1 MNNKGNVHIPKNKNH
16 SFSHP
21 RNTLSKNNMANNA
34 AAKAIA
40 KKHPAARVAMK
51 ALDKKNNNP
60 QNNSSNNNKNNIGTG
75 GLSGAAAKNA
85 NENKKQNEKAQG
97 VGSNPINEK
106 VEAGA
111 KVAKKAFIKILI
123 AIIAKVVI
131 TAVMILAPILAILA
145 IFTAFIDIFDDDSS
159 DEYATA
165 GYYPIKCEEVT
176 VIFTDKS
183 KDYEVTGSGTYS
195 LEDYVAGVLAGEV
208 GEFNNIEVYKEYA
221 IAARTY
227 FLRNQDK
234 CTIESSDRKQVFVD
248 YSNSLMKQAAEE
260 TKGQVL
266 LDDEG
271 KLMMTE
277 YDAFCSIAVD
287 DNYYTIKQKNQ
298 KIPRSWV
305 DSHDGIIPA
314 WKEGTCK
321 GNHGRGSSQ
330 WGSYYLATEKGYKY
344 HQLLN
349 YYYKSDNSNIS
360 ISSPSFITSIANL
373 NIKETTNAANTLNQP
388 IESFL
393 SSKGGSLADYNNYIK
408 KSVNDAGYGTRAGV
422 VTAAV
427 AMINYLY
434 DNFNAKLP
442 YYWGGAYQGDGIP
455 TSFGTNVPSNPSP
468 SGTRYQ
474 YKSFD
479 CSGFTSWAVKNGG
492 FKFERQVVSGFDD
505 LVGSKNMCDIKN
517 SSCIGQPGDF
527 ISQKNTHIKM
537 IISVDEANNKYY
549 VAESTGSG
557 VIITT
562 QGMHTAGSVETNIL
576 HMDEFYNNQSNV
588 NNVE

>member
-1 MNNKGNVHIPKNKNH
+1 MDENFYDDNQPLETYDNGSGQTNSPQAKNH
-16 SFSHP
+16 NN
-21 RNTLSKNNMANNA
+21 RNIRKNNQ
-34 AAKAIA
+34 
-40 KKHPAARVAMK
+40 R
-51 ALDKKNNNP
+51 KN
-60 QNNSSNNNKNNIGTG
+60 NNSSNNSRNKHNRQHQNNK
-75 GLSGAAAKNA
+75 KNQ
-85 NENKKQNEKAQG
+85 ENKDNQEDKDNKENKDDNESSKG
-97 VGSNPINEK
+97 NKEDKRDGNNKKNDDSKI
-106 VEAGA
+106 
-111 KVAKKAFIKILI
+111 AKKAKLVIKKAIIKIVLI
-123 AIIAKVVI
+123 PILIIAFPLLLVF
-131 TAVMILAPILAILA
+131 ML
-145 IFTAFIDIFDDDSS
+145 FIVLFS
-159 DEYATA
+159 DESNYNGDNGAGYATA
-165 GYYPIKCEEVT
+165 GYYPINCEEVT

-183 KDYEVTGSGTYS
+183 KGYEVTGSGTYS

-208 GEFNNIEVYKEYA
+208 GEFNNLEVYKEYA

-227 FLRNQDK
+227 FLRNESE

-305 DSHDGIIPA
+305 DSQTGIIPA

-388 IESFL
+388 IESL
-393 SSKGGSLADYNNYIK
+393 LATKGGSLADYNNYIK

-422 VTAAV
+422 VAGAV

-434 DNFNAKLP
+434 DNFNTKLP
-442 YYWGGAYQGDGIP
+442 YYWGGAYQEEGIP
-455 TSFGTNVPSNPSP
+455 SSFGTNVPSMPSP

-479 CSGFTSWAVKNGG
+479 CSGFTSWAVKNAG
-492 FKFERQVVSGFDD
+492 FKINRLTAAGFDR
-505 LVGSKNMCDIKN
+505 LVGSKNMCNITN

-527 ISQKNTHIKM
+527 ISYKETHIKM
-537 IISVDEANNKYY
+537 IVSVDEANNKYY

>member
-1 MNNKGNVHIPKNKNH
+1 MNNKDNENISRNKNH

-21 RNTLSKNNMANNA
+21 RKTLSNNNIANNRV
-34 AAKAIA
+34 AKSIA

-51 ALDKKNNNP
+51 ALDKKNNLNNNSNP
-60 QNNSSNNNKNNIGTG
+60 KVNAQSGTNTKKENEKQNNPKQGIGNNSVN
-75 GLSGAAAKNA
+75 S
-85 NENKKQNEKAQG
+85 
-97 VGSNPINEK
+97 K
-106 VEAGA
+106 VEVGA
-111 KVAKKAFIKILI
+111 KVAKKAFIKILV
-123 AIIAKVVI
+123 ALIAKIVI

-145 IFTAFIDIFDDDSS
+145 IFTVFIDIFDDDSS

-234 CTIESSDRKQVFVD
+234 CTIESSDRKQVFVN
-248 YSNSLMKQAAEE
+248 YSNDLMKQAAKE

-305 DSHDGIIPA
+305 DSQTGIIPA

-373 NIKETTNAANTLNQP
+373 NIKETTNATNTLNQP

-422 VTAAV
+422 VSAAV

-434 DNFNAKLP
+434 DNFNTKLP
-442 YYWGGAYQGDGIP
+442 YYWGGSYQGDGIP

-474 YKSFD
+474 YISFD

-492 FKFERQVVSGFDD
+492 FKFNRLVVSGFDA
-505 LVGSKNMCDIKN
+505 LVGSNNMCNITN

-527 ISQKNTHIKM
+527 ISQKSTHIKM
-537 IISVDEANNKYY
+537 IVSVDEANNKYY